1 MNLSCVNRFP
11 PFFFFFFSPSSSSV
25 DVSLVLQDHLS
36 RILSSLLLH
45 QIPPMLLGELSVSR
59 ICQSEPYSRGIAAFS
74 PFDPFDP
81 SSYSLSSL
89 ILAIHVFSWTWDT
102 WVVILLD
109 GSRVWERL
117 FHRALKFH
125 GCRLR
130 DRDEESIYH
139 IYIHDSSWW
148 IVFDRVM

>member
-59 ICQSEPYSRGIAAFS
+59 ICQSEPYSRGIASFLSFRSFWSFLLFS
-74 PFDPFDP
+74 FVA
-81 SSYSLSSL
+81 YSRDTYSRELG
-89 ILAIHVFSWTWDT
+89 ILGWLYYWTGREFERDFFTARWSFT
-102 WVVILLD
+102 VVDWGIETR
-109 GSRVWERL
+109 RVYI
-117 FHRALKFH
+117 
-125 GCRLR
+125 
-130 DRDEESIYH
+130 IYMY
-139 IYIHDSSWW
+139 IYTT
-148 IVFDRVM
+148 VLGE